1 MAALVLQEGDT
12 ASASMVVTENDTAL
26 ALAVMTE
33 DEFPEVLATSRMIAV
48 MELAAA
54 RGLSSLLKAG
64 ELSVGVG
71 INIQHLAATPKY
83 DVVQAV
89 AKYVGMEGKLYKF
102 TIEAF
107 DSGGKIGEGT
117 HTRAIVNTERLL
129 AGAANR
135 MRGGS

>member
-54 RGLSSLLKAG
+54 RGLSLLLKAG
-64 ELSVGVG
+64 ELLVGVG
-71 INIQHLAATPKY
+71 INI
-83 DVVQAV
+83 
-89 AKYVGMEGKLYKF
+89 
-102 TIEAF
+102 
-107 DSGGKIGEGT
+107 
-117 HTRAIVNTERLL
+117 
-129 AGAANR
+129 
-135 MRGGS
+135 